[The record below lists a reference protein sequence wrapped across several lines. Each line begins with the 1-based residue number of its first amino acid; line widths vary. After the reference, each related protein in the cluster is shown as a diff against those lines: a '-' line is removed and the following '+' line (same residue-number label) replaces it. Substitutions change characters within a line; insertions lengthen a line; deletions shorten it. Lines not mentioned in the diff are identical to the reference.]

1 MNNLFFE
8 DKKNHIKLYNG
19 NCFQVLDD
27 LKKEN
32 LNFCSVARKAKD
44 IADQLGVNQ
53 NTLRSHYL
61 YPMIKNGKLIRPK
74 GVSLYIKAN

>member
-1 MNNLFFE
+1 MIISLSVQLE
-8 DKKNHIKLYNG
+8 IKKSIMSKRDKE
-19 NCFQVLDD
+19 VLMQ
-27 LKKEN
+27 EI